1 MPNGSAPGM
10 VLREC
15 LHAAIAAPSVH
26 NTQPWLFRV
35 WPGGVDIYAD
45 RARALPVIDPRG
57 RELLISVGAAAFN
70 LRVSVLARGRMPV
83 QELLPDPRNPDLAV
97 RITVGP
103 HTAVPETARRL
114 AQAIPHRHTNRR
126 PFSNVLVPS
135 FVHSELADAAAAE
148 TGTLIVTGQQTR
160 ETVLG
165 VVRTAENRW
174 RNDPAYWRELKMWT
188 SDQPERCDGIP
199 TAAFGPWSALE
210 MVPLR
215 DFGLVQPARGR
226 YATDFEQPPTIAVL
240 YTDRDTPE
248 HWLRAGQALERLLLT
263 ATVRGVATTLMTQP
277 MEIPELRALLA
288 NAPDGKIAQAV
299 LRLGYG
305 TPGTPSPRRNVDE
318 CLVRTRAPGQGA
330 PGQGALG
337 QGALGPGLPRQ
348 GVPGPRAAE
357 PGVAGSTARV

>member
-1 MPNGSAPGM
+1 MPHGNAPGM

-26 NTQPWLFRV
+26 NTQPWLFRA

-45 RARALPVIDPRG
+45 RSRALPVIDPRC
-57 RELLISVGAAAFN
+57 RELMISIGAAAFN

-83 QELLPDPRNPDLAV
+83 QELLPDQQQPDLAV
-97 RITVGP
+97 RMTVGP

-114 AQAIPHRHTNRR
+114 AHAIPHRHTNRR
-126 PFSNVLVPS
+126 PFSDVLVPGY
-135 FVHSELADAAAAE
+135 VIAELTEAVSAE
-148 TGTLIVTGQQTR
+148 SGTLILANQEAR
-160 ETVLG
+160 EAVLG

-174 RNDPAYWRELKMWT
+174 RNDPAYWRELKAWT
-188 SDQPERCDGIP
+188 SDQPERSDGIP

-210 MVPLR
+210 VVPLR

-240 YTDRDTPE
+240 YTDEDTPE
-248 HWLRAGQALERLLLT
+248 QWLRAGLALERLLLT

-288 NAPDGKIAQAV
+288 DASGGKVAQAV

-305 TPGTPSPRRNVDE
+305 TPGTPSPRRGVDE
-318 CLVRTRAPGQGA
+318 CLIGPGVPIPGA
-330 PGQGALG
+330 PI
-337 QGALGPGLPRQ
+337 PGLP
-348 GVPGPRAAE
+348 G
-357 PGVAGSTARV
+357 TAVRV

>member
-1 MPNGSAPGM
+1 M

-45 RARALPVIDPRG
+45 RNRALPVIDPRG
-57 RELLISVGAAAFN
+57 RELMISVGAAAFN

-83 QELLPDPRNPDLAV
+83 QELLPDPRQPDLAV
-97 RITVGP
+97 RVTVGP
-103 HTAVPETARRL
+103 HTAIPETARRL

-126 PFSNVLVPS
+126 PFSDVIVPGYVLD
-135 FVHSELADAAAAE
+135 ELAEAAAAE
-148 TGTLIVTGQQTR
+148 TGTLVLANQDAR
-160 ETVLG
+160 EAVLG
-165 VVRTAENRW
+165 LVRTAENRW
-174 RNDPAYWRELKMWT
+174 RNDPAYWRELKSWT
-188 SDQPERCDGIP
+188 SDQPERSDGIP

-210 MVPLR
+210 VVPLR
-215 DFGLVQPARGR
+215 DFGLVQPSRGR

-240 YTDRDTPE
+240 YTDDDSPE

-277 MEIPELRALLA
+277 MEIPELREMLA
-288 NAPDGKIAQAV
+288 NAANGKVAQAV

-305 TPGTPSPRRNVDE
+305 TPGTPSPRRSVDE
-318 CLVRTRAPGQGA
+318 CLI
-330 PGQGALG
+330 
-337 QGALGPGLPRQ
+337 GPN
-348 GVPGPRAAE
+348 VPGPAV
-357 PGVAGSTARV
+357 PV